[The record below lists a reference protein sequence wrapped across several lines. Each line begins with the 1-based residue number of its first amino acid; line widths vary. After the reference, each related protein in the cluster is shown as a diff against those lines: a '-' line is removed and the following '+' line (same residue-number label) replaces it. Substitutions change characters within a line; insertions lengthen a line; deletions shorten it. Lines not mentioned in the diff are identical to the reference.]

1 MPEVPENLAELLEFF
16 DLLSDRAD
24 QIDAL
29 TSFAERLEPVPESIA
44 QRPYPESHRVPNC
57 ESQVY
62 VWAEARENSTL
73 KFHFAVENPQ
83 GITAMASAVILDEGL
98 TGVDPQDVARIDPEL
113 ILRFF
118 RGELSVRK
126 SVGLLEM
133 VNTVRRLA
141 IDYLSTGQ
149 TGRGPDS

>member
-1 MPEVPENLAELLEFF
+1 MSEVPENLADFLEFF

-62 VWAEARENSTL
+62 VWAEAL
-73 KFHFAVENPQ
+73 VD
-83 GITAMASAVILDEGL
+83 ILS
-98 TGVDPQDVARIDPEL
+98 PL
-113 ILRFF
+113 I
-118 RGELSVRK
+118 
-126 SVGLLEM
+126 
-133 VNTVRRLA
+133 
-141 IDYLSTGQ
+141 
-149 TGRGPDS
+149 

>member
-1 MPEVPENLAELLEFF
+1 VSEVPENLADLLEFF

-62 VWAEARENSTL
+62 VWAEAHEDATL

-98 TGVDPQDVARIDPEL
+98 ASADPEDVARIDPEL

-118 RGELSVRK
+118 GGELSVRK

-141 IDYLSTGQ
+141 VNYLSTGQ
-149 TGRGPDS
+149 TGTGSKS